1 MLKQL
6 CLFLIMLPVSV
17 LAQTGDTVFT
27 VKAKNTAITLSPET
41 NVLYTGITK
50 RLILQIPEGVEIDT
64 ITFTEG
70 RVMRTDSV
78 LSLKSI
84 KGKTALLKIYTRS
97 TDGKRKLSLLKEFS
111 VQKFQ
116 HPKPNLD
123 GVDNDSVIH
132 RMRVVVQGYLSVP
145 LRSEPE
151 LKRISY
157 PILSYEYYDT
167 QKNDTLPGRGNRLT
181 YTMRDRIDEK
191 QDGSIIEIR
200 NITYLNGMDTFTILQ
215 PLRVVLIDDKINKF

>member
-1 MLKQL
+1 M
-6 CLFLIMLPVSV
+6 FPVCV
-17 LAQTGDTVFT
+17 FAQVSDTVFT
-27 VKAKNTAITLSPET
+27 IKAKNTAITLSPEA

-50 RLILQIPEGVEIDT
+50 RFILQIPEGVEIDT

-70 RVMRTDSV
+70 RLTLIDSV
-78 LSLKSI
+78 LSVKST
-84 KGKTALLKIYTRS
+84 KGKMALLKIYIRA
-97 TDGKRKLSLLKEFS
+97 TDGKRKLSLTKEFA

-167 QKNDTLPGRGNRLT
+167 QKNDTLPGKGNRLT
-181 YTMRDRIDEK
+181 YPMRDRIDEK
-191 QDGSIIEIR
+191 QDGSVIEIR
-200 NITYLNGMDTFTILQ
+200 NITYLNGMDTFTIVQ
-215 PLRVVLIDDKINKF
+215 PLRVVLIDDKINKFWYE